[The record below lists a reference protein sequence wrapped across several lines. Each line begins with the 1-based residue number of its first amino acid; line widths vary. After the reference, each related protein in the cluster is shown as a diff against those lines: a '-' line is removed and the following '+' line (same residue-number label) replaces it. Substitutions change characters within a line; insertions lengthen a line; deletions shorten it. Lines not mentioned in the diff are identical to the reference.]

1 MASCI
6 LPKHMPRFAATAGWR
21 MLAVADRRMTFT
33 ATNGQT
39 RFTEAACWT
48 GFLIGKQGVFKNVN
62 VSFVF
67 K

>member
-1 MASCI
+1 
-6 LPKHMPRFAATAGWR
+6 

>member
-1 MASCI
+1 M
-6 LPKHMPRFAATAGWR
+6 LRFAATAGWR
-21 MLAVADRRMTFT
+21 TLAVADRRMFT

-39 RFTEAACWT
+39 RFIEAACWT

-62 VSFVF
+62 VLFVF